1 MPGGDDV
8 ILLDALLTIFTWI
21 GLGVGALLAG
31 VALILYAIDGTWVP
45 VRAVVER
52 TDRGL
57 VARWFGQE
65 GVGHAPLS
73 EHDHLALGGGD
84 EIDAYIRVDSTD
96 RLRRTR
102 RSPLVRAVLGFAVG
116 FLALGALA
124 FAASWII
131 LLAGG

>member
-1 MPGGDDV
+1 M
-8 ILLDALLTIFTWI
+8 LDAILTIFTWI
-21 GLGVGALLAG
+21 GLGIGALLAG
-31 VALILYAIDGTWVP
+31 VALVLYALDGTWVP

-57 VARWFGQE
+57 VARWFGHDT
-65 GVGHAPLS
+65 VGEAPLS
-73 EHDHLALGGGD
+73 EHDHAELGGGD
-84 EIDAYIRVDSTD
+84 EVDAFARADSAD

-102 RSPLVRAVLGFAVG
+102 RSPVVRAVAGFALG
-116 FLALGALA
+116 FLAIGVVA